1 MQETKAI
8 DVIVG
13 HTGRTLSAYI
23 EGLPLICVGANVA
36 ELRLNMLEAIERYRR
51 NNAQVQEII
60 PEAFELKMKVDAAT
74 FINYYS
80 DVFTKAALSRI
91 TGINERQLWHY
102 AAGMHKPRKR
112 QLQRIAD
119 GIKALI
125 QEIDSI
131 ELL

>member
-1 MQETKAI
+1 MTNELE
-8 DVIVG
+8 VIVG
-13 HTGRTLSAYI
+13 HTGRNLSAYI
-23 EGLPLICVGANVA
+23 EGVPLIIVGSNMTEVRINMHEAIMRYRDTA
-36 ELRLNMLEAIERYRR
+36 AHPDSRLLEPFELR
-51 NNAQVQEII
+51 
-60 PEAFELKMKVDAAT
+60 FKVDAAT

-112 QLQRIAD
+112 QLKR
-119 GIKALI
+119 I
-125 QEIDSI
+125 QEGIRMLTQELNEL

>member
-1 MQETKAI
+1 MTNELE
-8 DVIVG
+8 VIVG
-13 HTGRTLSAYI
+13 HTGRNLSAYI
-23 EGLPLICVGANVA
+23 EGIPLIIVGSNMTEVRINMHEAIMRYRDTA
-36 ELRLNMLEAIERYRR
+36 AHPGSRLLEPFELR
-51 NNAQVQEII
+51 
-60 PEAFELKMKVDAAT
+60 FKVDAAT